1 MTDNS
6 GTNNSGT
13 NNTGTDKSGRG
24 SGSNSGA
31 APYDFGGPWKPSDI
45 EVARRGARRKR
56 NQRNSLIAALSS
68 AIVLGSLAIIVISS
82 PGWATLRDTFFDW
95 AYGVEILPK
104 VILGFGTNVALTLIA
119 GTLVAINGL
128 AIALL
133 RTSRSAALTPFRFL
147 ATVYVDVF
155 RGIPML
161 LVILLVG
168 FGIPALQIKG
178 LTNNVLI
185 LGTLAVI
192 ITYSAY
198 VAEVIRSGILTVHP
212 SQRAAARSLGLSH
225 FQTLRHVVLPQ
236 ALKRVTPPLLND
248 LVALIKDT
256 GLVSILGVTD
266 AIRAAQIQT
275 SKTFNYTPYVMAA
288 LIFLAITIPLTRFTD
303 RQLRSAMERESAQV
317 QV

>member
-1 MTDNS
+1 MAKN
-6 GTNNSGT
+6 
-13 NNTGTDKSGRG
+13 SGRG
-24 SGSNSGA
+24 SFEGA
-31 APYDFGGPWKPSDI
+31 TPSEFNEGYDFGGAWSPSHL
-45 EVARRGARRKR
+45 ELQRRIARRKR
-56 NQRNSLIAALSS
+56 NQRSALIAALSS
-68 AIVLGSLAIIVISS
+68 FLVLGTLAIVIVTS
-82 PGWATLRDTFFDW
+82 PGWVTLRNTFFKW
-95 AYGVEILPK
+95 AYGFEILPK
-104 VILGFGTNVALTLIA
+104 VILGFGTNAALTVIA
-119 GTLVAINGL
+119 GTSVAILGL
-128 AIALL
+128 CIALL
-133 RTSRSAALTPFRFL
+133 RTSRTPALTPFRFL

-155 RGIPML
+155 RGIPMI

-168 FGIPALQIKG
+168 FGIPALQIPG

-266 AIRAAQIQT
+266 AVRAAQIQT
-275 SKTFNYTPYVMAA
+275 AKTFNYTPYVMAA
-288 LIFLAITIPLTRFTD
+288 IVFLLVTIPLTRWTD
-303 RQLRSAMERESAQV
+303 RMLRNSLEKQNAQG
-317 QV
+317 QA

>member
-1 MTDNS
+1 MAK
-6 GTNNSGT
+6 
-13 NNTGTDKSGRG
+13 KSGR
-24 SGSNSGA
+24 SSKRA
-31 APYDFGGPWKPSDI
+31 APSSSYNFGGSWSPSEI
-45 EVARRGARRKR
+45 ELARREARRARNKR
-56 NQRNSLIAALSS
+56 SALIAALSS
-68 AIVLGSLAIIVISS
+68 FLVLGTLGLVLVTS
-82 PGWATLRDTFFDW
+82 PGWETLRNTFFKW
-95 AYGVEILPK
+95 AYGFEILPK
-104 VILGFGTNVALTLIA
+104 ILLGFTTNATLTVIA
-119 GTLVAINGL
+119 GTSVALIGL
-128 AIALL
+128 GIALL
-133 RTSRSAALTPFRFL
+133 RTSRSPALTPFRIL

-178 LTNNVLI
+178 LTNNVLV

-212 SQRAAARSLGLSH
+212 SQRAAARSLGLSN

-266 AIRAAQIQT
+266 AVRAAQIQT
-275 SKTFNYTPYVMAA
+275 AKTFNYTPYVMAA
-288 LIFLAITIPLTRFTD
+288 IVFLLVTIPLTRWTD
-303 RQLRSAMERESAQV
+303 RMLRNSYERENAVGQA
-317 QV
+317 